1 MATVEQLMEA
11 IQILVTERHVLRERD
26 AGNGELESNR
36 RELGDRQRQLSE
48 ALIRRYIFSGE
59 RNAA

>member
-1 MATVEQLMEA
+1 MATVEHLMQE
-11 IQILVTERHVLRERD
+11 IQILVTERHVLRERN

-36 RELGDRQRQLSE
+36 LELGNRQRQLSE
-48 ALIRRYIFSGE
+48 ALIERYRRSAE